1 MKCRLLYIN
10 ANTKTVGLSLQENV
24 VLNKA
29 TSFGNWSIGDIIE
42 DAVVMRV
49 DQGMGLLMRLSD
61 NSLGFAHVSTST
73 NGHFLWRTVHTLTLV
88 WTSLQR
94 TLSFL
99 HKGGRCGEV
108 QLYSELSWVEAR
120 EQVLLC
126 CPSLWFSSF
135 SFFSFFLIN
144 KKKVC
149 VYYVKL
155 LPRVHAL
162 TQHLAVWE
170 WSFARFYP
178 RTSLLYSFYGA
189 YSRHKTAHNLDCMF

>member
-10 ANTKTVGLSLQENV
+10 VNTKTVGLSLQENV

-88 WTSLQR
+88 
-94 TLSFL
+94 
-99 HKGGRCGEV
+99 
-108 QLYSELSWVEAR
+108 
-120 EQVLLC
+120 
-126 CPSLWFSSF
+126 
-135 SFFSFFLIN
+135 
-144 KKKVC
+144 
-149 VYYVKL
+149 
-155 LPRVHAL
+155 
-162 TQHLAVWE
+162 
-170 WSFARFYP
+170 
-178 RTSLLYSFYGA
+178 
-189 YSRHKTAHNLDCMF
+189 